1 MTQSL
6 RPDLIALLGLPGP
19 EALQLVHRYL
29 PAGAAGPGVAQGD
42 SVREL
47 AVALA
52 SAVLWQPV
60 NDLVLRSSDV
70 PEFVAF
76 YKEDVAEVALGHA
89 AEHHGLVAFDTRAGD
104 ACVRMNDGS
113 IYVAIQG
120 NIEHYR
126 VDRFADLEVLPAP
139 DFITASDCLSWAQRA
154 QAEPWLQ
161 QVVAELASPQNSI
174 ADAAA
179 AGVLARLWT
188 PPSPDTPMDA
198 HDLPRERVR
207 VWIGAASAEQRE
219 ALEQHAVERAWS
231 LSEDLD
237 AVVTESIRGDARTAG
252 IRLQEVVQQRDDLQ
266 SVLRVLK
273 LGGGGSRLADALG
286 GVDDLADERLE
297 SLANLL
303 PAVEDSAQPDRWMA
317 VAWQEPEAWWS
328 GTA

>member
-29 PAGAAGPGVAQGD
+29 PAGSAGPGVAQGA
-42 SVREL
+42 SVLDL
-47 AVALA
+47 AAAIL
-52 SAVLWQPV
+52 STVLWQPV
-60 NDLVLRSSDV
+60 DDLVLRNSDV

-76 YKEDVAEVALGHA
+76 YKEDVAEVALGQA
-89 AEHHGLVAFDTRAGD
+89 LTDHGLVAFDTRAAD

-113 IYVAIQG
+113 VYVAIQG

-139 DFITASDCLSWAQRA
+139 DFIPASDSPSWAQRA

-161 QVVAELASPQNSI
+161 RVVEDLASQKNSI
-174 ADAAA
+174 ADAAS

-188 PPSPDTPMDA
+188 PPSPDASMDPQ
-198 HDLPRERVR
+198 DLPRERVR
-207 VWIGAASAEQRE
+207 CWILAASAEQRE

-231 LSEDLD
+231 LAEDLEG
-237 AVVTESIRGDARTAG
+237 VVTESVSGDARTAG

-303 PAVEDSAQPDRWMA
+303 PAVEDSAEPDRWMA
-317 VAWQEPEAWWS
+317 VAWQEPESWWS

>member
-1 MTQSL
+1 VL
-6 RPDLIALLGLPGP
+6 DL
-19 EALQLVHRYL
+19 
-29 PAGAAGPGVAQGD
+29 AAAIL
-42 SVREL
+42 ST
-47 AVALA
+47 
-52 SAVLWQPV
+52 VLWQPV
-60 NDLVLRSSDV
+60 DDLVLRNSDV

-76 YKEDVAEVALGHA
+76 YKEDVAEVALGQA
-89 AEHHGLVAFDTRAGD
+89 LTDHGLVAFDTRAAD

-113 IYVAIQG
+113 VYVAIQG

-139 DFITASDCLSWAQRA
+139 DFIPASDSPGWAQRA

-161 QVVAELASPQNSI
+161 RVVEDLASQKNSI
-174 ADAAA
+174 ADAAS

-188 PPSPDTPMDA
+188 PPSPDASMDPQ
-198 HDLPRERVR
+198 DLPRERVR
-207 VWIGAASAEQRE
+207 GWILAASAEQRE

-231 LSEDLD
+231 LAEDLEG
-237 AVVTESIRGDARTAG
+237 VVTESVSGDARTAG

-303 PAVEDSAQPDRWMA
+303 PAVEDSAEPDRWMA
-317 VAWQEPEAWWS
+317 VAWQEPESWWS

>member
-29 PAGAAGPGVAQGD
+29 PAGSAGPGVAQGA
-42 SVREL
+42 SVLDL
-47 AVALA
+47 AAAIL
-52 SAVLWQPV
+52 STVLWQPV
-60 NDLVLRSSDV
+60 DDLVLRNSDV

-76 YKEDVAEVALGHA
+76 YKEDVAEVALGQA
-89 AEHHGLVAFDTRAGD
+89 LTDHGLVAFDTRAAD

-113 IYVAIQG
+113 VYVAIQG

-139 DFITASDCLSWAQRA
+139 DFIPASDSPGWAQRA

-161 QVVAELASPQNSI
+161 RVVEDLASQKNSI
-174 ADAAA
+174 ADAAS

-188 PPSPDTPMDA
+188 PPSPDASMDPQ
-198 HDLPRERVR
+198 DLPRERVR
-207 VWIGAASAEQRE
+207 GWILAASAEQRE

-231 LSEDLD
+231 LAEDLEG
-237 AVVTESIRGDARTAG
+237 VVTESVSGDARTAG

-303 PAVEDSAQPDRWMA
+303 PAVEDSAEPDRWMA
-317 VAWQEPEAWWS
+317 VAWQEPESWWS